1 MSRKNSSK
9 VRKPV
14 ASSSNQD
21 QKTSWWKKNWL
32 ALASFAVAIF
42 GLGVSIWAV
51 RVSQAADRRA
61 QQNEVADAS
70 AVATR
75 LVGQVD
81 LVLEDADSAQQTYG
95 EASSEMLSHTKWGA
109 DLLWIMNDTHLPPLS
124 PTNDDFHALSRA
136 GNNTSGHLESC
147 VKLRDLAEDK
157 LNLLAKGKNKLF
169 DPVEAA
175 YVFELTL
182 DLPGVIK
189 ACTQAKND
197 LQPLAVPDPE
207 LDIPSPSPKGEIAR
221 GPTIPPPPW
230 LAHASSTN

>member
-1 MSRKNSSK
+1 MT
-9 VRKPV
+9 
-14 ASSSNQD
+14 SSSNQD
-21 QKTSWWKKNWL
+21 QKKGWWKKNWI
-32 ALASFAVAIF
+32 ALASFAVAAS

-51 RVSQAADRRA
+51 LVSQAADRHAQETDRRA
-61 QQNEVADAS
+61 QHGEAADAS

-95 EASSEMLSHTKWGA
+95 EASSEMQSHTKWGA

-230 LAHASSTN
+230 LAHASSTNVR